1 MSPRRPTPTILLTA
15 IAATVVMVP
24 WAVGGLPGDDEQHA
38 LADDTVLAQQPLAGV
53 GGGETVREISQET
66 PFSMV
71 ALTGSDLTG
80 TTARLRAKRADGS
93 WGPWYN
99 AERFELGSEDVEG
112 NGTQGTDP
120 VYVGD
125 TTTVQIAV
133 TRPADAPVTI
143 EPAQSGLDAG
153 RELGYIPA
161 NAQEPL
167 SQTMSAVLI
176 SPPQAPV
183 DTQWTPPTAALGP

>member
-183 DTQWTPPTAALGP
+183 DT